1 MKSRLTAL
9 LLTLALLLTAL
20 PVCAAA
26 EETSST
32 RMPLYDVFPLQL
44 DDNTVLELPVDWGY
58 QFVELEGVPPIAY
71 AMNDSEQL
79 LMIVKIPADYT
90 PNEASDR
97 LGLTSFIPEGT
108 AVMLGIT
115 TPQSTR
121 LQEMTINDMP
131 AVLVE
136 MNGQGFDI
144 LWIGDSGDLYFLM
157 FPNDDDTFV
166 QQALEVGQSLRVFH
180 RKDERVNPASDF
192 DCTAENGEVTI
203 TDYTGTREH
212 VLIPSEIG
220 GFPVTALADKAF
232 YEKHVTTV
240 VVPDSVTEIGE
251 ACFSGDNYLV
261 SLTLPDGLAE
271 LPPIALESCYS
282 LMDFELPKGL
292 KTIGA
297 GALQAIFYLTHLTI
311 PAGVTD
317 IEQMNFLMM
326 HGLEEVSV
334 AEGSTS
340 FTYDAENGLLM
351 TADKARLLHCFFHLA
366 PQKEIILPEGMKTID
381 PFAFHY
387 DVTVEKIVLP
397 EGAETIGLLA
407 FGICPKL
414 TEIVI
419 PQSVTAIGTVEGQ
432 AGSGSIT
439 SFAQNVLVTPEGSPA
454 WDWAQKTG
462 VTVKA
467 PETNE

>member
-20 PVCAAA
+20 PVCTA
-26 EETSST
+26 EEEASAT
-32 RMPLYDVFPLQL
+32 RMPFYDVFPLQL
-44 DDNTVLELPVDWGY
+44 DDNTVLELPIDWGY

-79 LMIVKIPADYT
+79 LMMVKIPADYT

-136 MNGQGFDI
+136 MKGQGFDI

-180 RKDERVNPASDF
+180 RKEERVNPASDF
-192 DCTAENGEVTI
+192 AYTTENGEVTI

-297 GALQAIFYLTHLTI
+297 GALQSIFYLTHLTI

>member
-1 MKSRLTAL
+1 MKKRLISLILAAIVL
-9 LLTLALLLTAL
+9 LS
-20 PVCAAA
+20 CAFA
-26 EETSST
+26 EESQNEEYLLPYIDLYAV
-32 RMPLYDVFPLQL
+32 PLGENAIFEMSNDWAYQVRDE
-44 DDNTVLELPVDWGY
+44 DGLPPMTNIMTDKN
-58 QFVELEGVPPIAY
+58 QF
-71 AMNDSEQL
+71 AMAMKL
-79 LMIVKIPADYT
+79 PADWEAT
-90 PNEASDR
+90 DASDA
-97 LGLTSFIPEGT
+97 LGIQSFIVEGT
-108 AVMLGIT
+108 ALMLGLT

-144 LWIGDSGDLYFLM
+144 LWIGDSGDLYFFL
-157 FPNDDDTFV
+157 FPNDDDALV
-166 QQALEVGQSLRVFH
+166 QQMIAVAQSLCVFH
-180 RKDERVNPASDF
+180 RKGEQVNPASDF
-192 DCTAENGEVTI
+192 AYTTENGEVTI

-220 GFPVTALADKAF
+220 GFPVTMLADKAF

-240 VVPDSVTEIGE
+240 VVPDSVTEIGDL
-251 ACFSGDNYLV
+251 CFSGDNYLV

-271 LPPIALESCYS
+271 LSYGALESCYS
-282 LMDFELPKGL
+282 LLDFDLPKGL
-292 KTIGA
+292 KTIGE
-297 GALQAIFYLTHLTI
+297 GALQSIFYLTHLTI

-462 VTVKA
+462 VTVRA

>member
-20 PVCAAA
+20 PVCTA
-26 EETSST
+26 EEEASAT
-32 RMPLYDVFPLQL
+32 RMPFYDVFPLQL
-44 DDNTVLELPVDWGY
+44 DDNTVLELPIDWGY

-79 LMIVKIPADYT
+79 LMMVKIPADYT

-166 QQALEVGQSLRVFH
+166 QQALEVGQSLHVFH

-192 DCTAENGEVTI
+192 AYTTENGEVTI

-240 VVPDSVTEIGE
+240 VVPDSVTEIGDL
-251 ACFSGDNYLV
+251 CFSGDNYLV

-271 LPPIALESCYS
+271 LSYGALESCYS

-297 GALQAIFYLTHLTI
+297 GALQSIFYLTHLTI

-397 EGAETIGLLA
+397 EGTETIGLLA

-419 PQSVTAIGTVEGQ
+419 PASVTAIGVMEGQ

>member
-1 MKSRLTAL
+1 MKKRLISLILAAIVL
-9 LLTLALLLTAL
+9 LS
-20 PVCAAA
+20 CAFA
-26 EETSST
+26 EESQNEEYLLPYIDLYAV
-32 RMPLYDVFPLQL
+32 PLGENAIFEMSNDWAYQVRDE
-44 DDNTVLELPVDWGY
+44 DGLPPMTNIMTDKN
-58 QFVELEGVPPIAY
+58 QF
-71 AMNDSEQL
+71 AMAMKL
-79 LMIVKIPADYT
+79 PADWEAT
-90 PNEASDR
+90 DASDA
-97 LGLTSFIPEGT
+97 LGIQSFIVEGT
-108 AVMLGIT
+108 ALMLGLT

-144 LWIGDSGDLYFLM
+144 LWIGDSGDLYFFL
-157 FPNDDDTFV
+157 FPNDDDALV
-166 QQALEVGQSLRVFH
+166 QQMIAVAQSLCVFH
-180 RKDERVNPASDF
+180 RKGEQVNPASDF
-192 DCTAENGEVTI
+192 AYAADGGEVTI
-203 TDYTGTREH
+203 TDYIGTSEH
-212 VLIPSEIG
+212 VLIPDAIDG
-220 GFPVTALADKAF
+220 LPVTALGHRAF
-232 YEKHVTTV
+232 YEKTVTTV
-240 VVPDSVTEIGE
+240 VVPDSVTEIGA

>member
-1 MKSRLTAL
+1 MLRLIPAT
-9 LLTLALLLTAL
+9 
-20 PVCAAA
+20 AAA
-26 EETSST
+26 Q
-32 RMPLYDVFPLQL
+32 Y
-44 DDNTVLELPVDWGY
+44 G
-58 QFVELEGVPPIAY
+58 
-71 AMNDSEQL
+71 
-79 LMIVKIPADYT
+79 
-90 PNEASDR
+90 
-97 LGLTSFIPEGT
+97 
-108 AVMLGIT
+108 
-115 TPQSTR
+115 
-121 LQEMTINDMP
+121 
-131 AVLVE
+131 
-136 MNGQGFDI
+136 
-144 LWIGDSGDLYFLM
+144 
-157 FPNDDDTFV
+157 
-166 QQALEVGQSLRVFH
+166 
-180 RKDERVNPASDF
+180 
-192 DCTAENGEVTI
+192 
-203 TDYTGTREH
+203 
-212 VLIPSEIG
+212 
-220 GFPVTALADKAF
+220 
-232 YEKHVTTV
+232 
-240 VVPDSVTEIGE
+240 
-251 ACFSGDNYLV
+251 
-261 SLTLPDGLAE
+261 
-271 LPPIALESCYS
+271 ALESCYS

>member
-20 PVCAAA
+20 PVCTA
-26 EETSST
+26 EEEASAT
-32 RMPLYDVFPLQL
+32 RMPFYDVFPLQL
-44 DDNTVLELPVDWGY
+44 DDNTVLELPIDWGY

-79 LMIVKIPADYT
+79 LMMVKIPADYT

-136 MNGQGFDI
+136 MKGQGFDI

-157 FPNDDDTFV
+157 FPNDDDAFV

-203 TDYTGTREH
+203 TDYIGTREH

-240 VVPDSVTEIGE
+240 VVPDSVTEIGDL
-251 ACFSGDNYLV
+251 CFSGDNYLL

-271 LPPIALESCYS
+271 LSYGALESCYS

>member
-1 MKSRLTAL
+1 MKKRLISLILAAIVL
-9 LLTLALLLTAL
+9 LS
-20 PVCAAA
+20 CAFA
-26 EETSST
+26 EETSNV
-32 RMPLYDVFPLQL
+32 PLMAYYECFAVPLGTGAIFEIP
-44 DDNTVLELPVDWGY
+44 NEWGY
-58 QFVELEGVPPIAY
+58 QTSDAADLPPTTSLLTEQNQMVM
-71 AMNDSEQL
+71 AMKL
-79 LMIVKIPADYT
+79 PADWEAT
-90 PNEASDR
+90 DASDA
-97 LGLTSFIPEGT
+97 LGIQSFIVEGT
-108 AVMLGIT
+108 ALMLGLT

-144 LWIGDSGDLYFLM
+144 LWIGDSGDLYFFL
-157 FPNDDDTFV
+157 FPNDDDALV
-166 QQALEVGQSLRVFH
+166 QQMIAVAQSLCVFH
-180 RKDERVNPASDF
+180 RKGEQVNPASDF
-192 DCTAENGEVTI
+192 AYTADGGEVTI
-203 TDYTGTREH
+203 TDYIGTSEH
-212 VLIPSEIG
+212 VLIPPEIDG
-220 GFPVTALADKAF
+220 QPVTALADKAF

-240 VVPDSVTEIGE
+240 VVPDSVTEIGDL
-251 ACFSGDNYLV
+251 CFSGDNYLV

-271 LPPIALESCYS
+271 LPYGALESCFR
-282 LMDFELPKGL
+282 LMDFDLPQGL
-292 KTIGA
+292 KKISGS
-297 GALQAIFYLTHLTI
+297 ALQYNYYLTHLTL
-311 PAGVTD
+311 PSSLTE
-317 IEQMNFLMM
+317 IEQLNFIGL
-326 HGLEEVSV
+326 HGLQSLTL
-334 AEGSTS
+334 AED
-340 FTYDAENGLLM
+340 DAAFKLDETNGLLM
-351 TADKARLLHCFFHLA
+351 TADGTRLLHCFSDISPA
-366 PQKEIILPEGMKTID
+366 EEIILPEGMKTID

-397 EGAETIGLLA
+397 EGTETIGLLA

-419 PQSVTAIGTVEGQ
+419 PASVTAIGVMEGQ

>member
-1 MKSRLTAL
+1 MKKRLISLILAAIVL
-9 LLTLALLLTAL
+9 LS
-20 PVCAAA
+20 CAFA
-26 EETSST
+26 EESQNEEYLLPYIDLYAV
-32 RMPLYDVFPLQL
+32 PLGENAIFEMSNDWAYQVRDE
-44 DDNTVLELPVDWGY
+44 DGLPPMTNIMTDKN
-58 QFVELEGVPPIAY
+58 QF
-71 AMNDSEQL
+71 AMAMKL
-79 LMIVKIPADYT
+79 PADWEAT
-90 PNEASDR
+90 DASDA
-97 LGLTSFIPEGT
+97 LGIQSFIVEGT
-108 AVMLGIT
+108 ALMLGLT

-144 LWIGDSGDLYFLM
+144 LWIGDSGDLYFFL
-157 FPNDDDTFV
+157 FPNDDDALV
-166 QQALEVGQSLRVFH
+166 QQMIAVAQSLCVFH
-180 RKDERVNPASDF
+180 RKGEQVNPASDF
-192 DCTAENGEVTI
+192 AYTADGGEVTI
-203 TDYTGTREH
+203 TDYIGTSEH
-212 VLIPSEIG
+212 VLIPDAIDG
-220 GFPVTALADKAF
+220 LPVTALGHRAF
-232 YEKHVTTV
+232 YEKTVTTV
-240 VVPDSVTEIGE
+240 VVPDSVTEIGA

-419 PQSVTAIGTVEGQ
+419 PASVTAIGVMEGQ

-439 SFAQNVLVTPEGSPA
+439 SFAQNVLVTPEGSPT

>member
-20 PVCAAA
+20 PVCTA
-26 EETSST
+26 EEEASAT
-32 RMPLYDVFPLQL
+32 RMPFYDVFPLQL
-44 DDNTVLELPVDWGY
+44 DDNTVLELPIDWGY

-79 LMIVKIPADYT
+79 LMMVKIPADYT

-136 MNGQGFDI
+136 MKGQGFDI
-144 LWIGDSGDLYFLM
+144 LWMGDSGDLYFLM
-157 FPNDDDTFV
+157 FPNDDDAFV

-240 VVPDSVTEIGE
+240 VVPDSVTEIGDL
-251 ACFSGDNYLV
+251 CFSGDNYLV

-271 LPPIALESCYS
+271 LSYGALESCYS
-282 LMDFELPKGL
+282 LLDFDLPKGL
-292 KTIGA
+292 KTIGE
-297 GALQAIFYLTHLTI
+297 GALQSIFYLTHLTI

-419 PQSVTAIGTVEGQ
+419 PASVTAIGVMEGQ

>member
-1 MKSRLTAL
+1 MKKRLISLILAAIVL
-9 LLTLALLLTAL
+9 LS
-20 PVCAAA
+20 CAFA
-26 EETSST
+26 EESQNEEYLLPYIDLYAV
-32 RMPLYDVFPLQL
+32 PLGENAIFEMSNDWAYQVRDE
-44 DDNTVLELPVDWGY
+44 DGLPPMTNIMTDKN
-58 QFVELEGVPPIAY
+58 QF
-71 AMNDSEQL
+71 AMAMKL
-79 LMIVKIPADYT
+79 PADWEAT
-90 PNEASDR
+90 DASDA
-97 LGLTSFIPEGT
+97 LGIQSFIVEGT
-108 AVMLGIT
+108 ALMLGLT

-121 LQEMTINDMP
+121 LQEITINDMP
-131 AVLVE
+131 AVLVS

-144 LWIGDSGDLYFLM
+144 LWIGDSGDLYFFL
-157 FPNDDDTFV
+157 FPNDDDALV
-166 QQALEVGQSLRVFH
+166 QQMISVAQSLCVFH
-180 RKDERVNPASDF
+180 RKGEQVNPASDF
-192 DCTAENGEVTI
+192 AYTADGGEVTI
-203 TDYTGTREH
+203 TEYIGTSEH
-212 VLIPSEIG
+212 VLIPDTIDG
-220 GFPVTALADKAF
+220 LPVTALADKAF

>member
-1 MKSRLTAL
+1 MKKRLISLILAAIVL
-9 LLTLALLLTAL
+9 LS
-20 PVCAAA
+20 CAFA
-26 EETSST
+26 EETSNV
-32 RMPLYDVFPLQL
+32 PLMAYYECFAVPLGTGAIFEIP
-44 DDNTVLELPVDWGY
+44 NEWGY
-58 QFVELEGVPPIAY
+58 QTLEDTDVPPTTSLLTDQNQMVM
-71 AMNDSEQL
+71 AMKL
-79 LMIVKIPADYT
+79 PADWEAT
-90 PNEASDR
+90 DASDA
-97 LGLTSFIPEGT
+97 LGIQSFIVEGT
-108 AVMLGIT
+108 ALMLGLT

-144 LWIGDSGDLYFLM
+144 LWIGDSGDLYFFL
-157 FPNDDDTFV
+157 FPNDDDALV
-166 QQALEVGQSLRVFH
+166 QQMIAVAQSLCVFH
-180 RKDERVNPASDF
+180 RKGEQVNPASEF

-212 VLIPSEIG
+212 VLIPSEIDG
-220 GFPVTALADKAF
+220 QPVTALADKAF

-240 VVPDSVTEIGE
+240 VVPDSVTEIGA

-261 SLTLPDGLAE
+261 SLTLPDELAE
-271 LPPIALESCYS
+271 LPPASLESCFR
-282 LMDFELPKGL
+282 LMDFDLPQGL
-292 KTIGA
+292 KKISGS
-297 GALQAIFYLTHLTI
+297 ALQYNYYLTHLTL
-311 PAGVTD
+311 PSSLTE
-317 IEQMNFLMM
+317 IEQLNFI
-326 HGLEEVSV
+326 GLYGLQSLTL
-334 AEGSTS
+334 AEDNAAFKLDET
-340 FTYDAENGLLM
+340 NGLLM
-351 TADKARLLHCFFHLA
+351 TADGTRLLHCFSDISPA
-366 PQKEIILPEGMKTID
+366 EEIILPEGMKTID

-397 EGAETIGLLA
+397 EGTETIGLLA

-419 PQSVTAIGTVEGQ
+419 PASVTAIGVMEGQ

>member
-20 PVCAAA
+20 PVCTA
-26 EETSST
+26 EEEASAT
-32 RMPLYDVFPLQL
+32 RMPFYDVFPLQL

-79 LMIVKIPADYT
+79 LMMVKIPADYT

-136 MNGQGFDI
+136 MKGQGFDI

-203 TDYTGTREH
+203 TDYIGTREH

-240 VVPDSVTEIGE
+240 VVPDSVTEIGDL
-251 ACFSGDNYLV
+251 CFSGDNYLL

-271 LPPIALESCYS
+271 LSYGALESCYS

>member
-20 PVCAAA
+20 PICAA
-26 EETSST
+26 EEASAT

-79 LMIVKIPADYT
+79 LMMVKIPADYT

-136 MNGQGFDI
+136 MKGQGFDI

-157 FPNDDDTFV
+157 FPNDDDAFV

-240 VVPDSVTEIGE
+240 VVPDSVTEIGDL
-251 ACFSGDNYLV
+251 CFSGDNYLV

-271 LPPIALESCYS
+271 LSYGALESCYS

-292 KTIGA
+292 KTIGE
-297 GALQAIFYLTHLTI
+297 GALQSIFYLTHLTI

-366 PQKEIILPEGMKTID
+366 PQKKIILPEGMKTID

-397 EGAETIGLLA
+397 EGTETIGLLA

-419 PQSVTAIGTVEGQ
+419 PASVTAIGVMEGQ

>member
-20 PVCAAA
+20 PICAA
-26 EETSST
+26 EEASAT

-79 LMIVKIPADYT
+79 LMMVKIPADYT
-90 PNEASDR
+90 PNEASDQ

-136 MNGQGFDI
+136 MKGQGFDI

-157 FPNDDDTFV
+157 FPNDDDAFV

-192 DCTAENGEVTI
+192 AYTAENGEVTI
-203 TDYTGTREH
+203 TDYIGTREH

-240 VVPDSVTEIGE
+240 VVPDSVTEIGDL
-251 ACFSGDNYLV
+251 CFSGDNYLV

-271 LPPIALESCYS
+271 LSYGALESCYS

-292 KTIGA
+292 KTIGE
-297 GALQAIFYLTHLTI
+297 GALQSIFYLTHLTI

-397 EGAETIGLLA
+397 EGTETIGLLA

-419 PQSVTAIGTVEGQ
+419 PASVTAIGVMEGQ

>member
-20 PVCAAA
+20 PVCTA
-26 EETSST
+26 EEEASAT
-32 RMPLYDVFPLQL
+32 RMPFYDVFPLQL

-79 LMIVKIPADYT
+79 LMMVKIPADYT

-157 FPNDDDTFV
+157 FPNDDDAFV

-192 DCTAENGEVTI
+192 DCTTENGEVTI

-240 VVPDSVTEIGE
+240 VVPDSVTEIGDL
-251 ACFSGDNYLV
+251 CFSGDNYLV

-271 LPPIALESCYS
+271 LSYGALESCYS
-282 LMDFELPKGL
+282 LLDFDLPKGL
-292 KTIGA
+292 KTIGE

>member
-79 LMIVKIPADYT
+79 LMMVKIPADYT

-136 MNGQGFDI
+136 MKGQGFDI

-192 DCTAENGEVTI
+192 AYTTENGEVTI

-240 VVPDSVTEIGE
+240 VVPDSVTEIGDL
-251 ACFSGDNYLV
+251 CFSGDNYLV

-271 LPPIALESCYS
+271 LSYGALESCYS
-282 LMDFELPKGL
+282 LMDFDLPKGL

-297 GALQAIFYLTHLTI
+297 GALQSIFYLTHLTI

-397 EGAETIGLLA
+397 EGTETIGLLA

-419 PQSVTAIGTVEGQ
+419 PASVTAIGVMEGQ

>member
-20 PVCAAA
+20 PVCAAE

-44 DDNTVLELPVDWGY
+44 DDNTVLELPIDWGY

-79 LMIVKIPADYT
+79 LMMVKIPADYT

-157 FPNDDDTFV
+157 FPNDDDAFV

-203 TDYTGTREH
+203 TDYIGTREH

-240 VVPDSVTEIGE
+240 VVPDSVTEIGDL
-251 ACFSGDNYLV
+251 CFSGDNYLL

>member
-20 PVCAAA
+20 PVCAAE

-79 LMIVKIPADYT
+79 LMMVKIPADYT

-157 FPNDDDTFV
+157 FPNDDDAFV

-192 DCTAENGEVTI
+192 AYTTENGEVTI

-240 VVPDSVTEIGE
+240 VVPDSVTEIGDL
-251 ACFSGDNYLV
+251 CFSGDNYLV

-271 LPPIALESCYS
+271 LSYGALESCYS

-292 KTIGA
+292 KTIGE
-297 GALQAIFYLTHLTI
+297 GALQSIFYLTHLTI

-397 EGAETIGLLA
+397 EGTETIGLLA

-419 PQSVTAIGTVEGQ
+419 PASVTAIGVMEGQ

>member
-44 DDNTVLELPVDWGY
+44 DDNTVLELPIDWGY

-79 LMIVKIPADYT
+79 LMMVKIPADYT

-115 TPQSTR
+115 TPHSTR

-157 FPNDDDTFV
+157 FPNDDDAFV

-240 VVPDSVTEIGE
+240 VVPDSVTEIGDL
-251 ACFSGDNYLV
+251 CFSGDNYLV

-271 LPPIALESCYS
+271 LSYGALESCYS

-292 KTIGA
+292 KTIGE
-297 GALQAIFYLTHLTI
+297 GALQSIFYLTHLTI

-366 PQKEIILPEGMKTID
+366 PQKKIILPEGMKTID

-397 EGAETIGLLA
+397 EGTETIGLLA

-419 PQSVTAIGTVEGQ
+419 PASVTAIGVMEGQ

>member
-32 RMPLYDVFPLQL
+32 RMPFYDVFPLQL
-44 DDNTVLELPVDWGY
+44 DDNTVLELPIDWGY

-79 LMIVKIPADYT
+79 LMMVKIPADYT

-157 FPNDDDTFV
+157 FPNDDDAFV

-203 TDYTGTREH
+203 TDYIGTREH

-240 VVPDSVTEIGE
+240 VVPDSVTEIGDL
-251 ACFSGDNYLV
+251 CFSGDNYLL

-271 LPPIALESCYS
+271 LSYGALESCYS

>member
-1 MKSRLTAL
+1 MKKRLISLILAAIVL
-9 LLTLALLLTAL
+9 LS
-20 PVCAAA
+20 CAFA
-26 EETSST
+26 EESQNEEYLLPYIDLYAV
-32 RMPLYDVFPLQL
+32 PLGENAIFEMSNDWAYQVRDE
-44 DDNTVLELPVDWGY
+44 DGLPPMTNIMTDKN
-58 QFVELEGVPPIAY
+58 QF
-71 AMNDSEQL
+71 AMAMKL
-79 LMIVKIPADYT
+79 PADWEAT
-90 PNEASDR
+90 DASDA
-97 LGLTSFIPEGT
+97 LGIQSFMVEGT
-108 AVMLGIT
+108 ALMLGLT

-144 LWIGDSGDLYFLM
+144 LWIGDSGDLYFFL
-157 FPNDDDTFV
+157 FPNDDDALV
-166 QQALEVGQSLRVFH
+166 QQMISVAQSLCVFH
-180 RKDERVNPASDF
+180 RKGEQVNPASDF
-192 DCTAENGEVTI
+192 AYTADGGEVTI
-203 TDYTGTREH
+203 TDYIGTSEH
-212 VLIPSEIG
+212 VLIPSAIDG
-220 GFPVTALADKAF
+220 LPVTALADKAF

-240 VVPDSVTEIGE
+240 VVPDSVTEIGDL
-251 ACFSGDNYLV
+251 CFSGDNYLV

-271 LPPIALESCYS
+271 LSYGALESCYS
-282 LMDFELPKGL
+282 LLDFDLPKGL
-292 KTIGA
+292 KTIGE
-297 GALQAIFYLTHLTI
+297 GALQSIFYLTHLTI

-397 EGAETIGLLA
+397 EGTETIGLLA

-419 PQSVTAIGTVEGQ
+419 PASVTAIGVMEGQ

>member
-1 MKSRLTAL
+1 MKKQLISLILAVLML
-9 LLTLALLLTAL
+9 LS
-20 PVCAAA
+20 CAVA
-26 EETSST
+26 EETGNV
-32 RMPLYDVFPLQL
+32 PLMAYYECFAVPLGE
-44 DDNTVLELPVDWGY
+44 NAIFEIPNEWGY
-58 QFVELEGVPPIAY
+58 QTGEDTDVPPMTSLLTDQNQMVM
-71 AMNDSEQL
+71 AMKL
-79 LMIVKIPADYT
+79 PADWKAT
-90 PNEASDR
+90 DASDA
-97 LGLTSFIPEGT
+97 LGIQSFIVEGT
-108 AVMLGIT
+108 ALMLGLT

-157 FPNDDDTFV
+157 FPNDDDAFV

-212 VLIPSEIG
+212 VLIPSEIDG
-220 GFPVTALADKAF
+220 QPVTALADKAF

-240 VVPDSVTEIGE
+240 VVPDSVTEIGDL
-251 ACFSGDNYLV
+251 CFSGDNYLV

-271 LPPIALESCYS
+271 LPYGALESCFR
-282 LMDFELPKGL
+282 LMDFDLPQGL
-292 KTIGA
+292 KKISGS
-297 GALQAIFYLTHLTI
+297 ALQYNYYLTHLTL
-311 PAGVTD
+311 PSSLTE
-317 IEQMNFLMM
+317 IEQLNFIGL
-326 HGLEEVSV
+326 HGLQSLTL
-334 AEGSTS
+334 AED
-340 FTYDAENGLLM
+340 DAAFKLDETNGLLM
-351 TADKARLLHCFFHLA
+351 TADGTRLLHCFSDISPA
-366 PQKEIILPEGMKTID
+366 EEIILPEGMKTID

-397 EGAETIGLLA
+397 EGTETIGLLA

-419 PQSVTAIGTVEGQ
+419 PASVTAIGVMEGQ

>member
-79 LMIVKIPADYT
+79 LMMVKIPADYT

-136 MNGQGFDI
+136 MKGQGFDI

-192 DCTAENGEVTI
+192 ACTTENGEVTI

-240 VVPDSVTEIGE
+240 VVPDSVTEIGDL
-251 ACFSGDNYLV
+251 CFSGDNYLV

-271 LPPIALESCYS
+271 LSYGALESCYS
-282 LMDFELPKGL
+282 LMDFDLPKGL

-297 GALQAIFYLTHLTI
+297 GALQSIFYLTHLTI

-419 PQSVTAIGTVEGQ
+419 PASVTAIGVMEGQ

>member
-20 PVCAAA
+20 PVCTA
-26 EETSST
+26 EEEASAT
-32 RMPLYDVFPLQL
+32 RMPFYDVFPLQL

-79 LMIVKIPADYT
+79 LMMVKIPADYT

-136 MNGQGFDI
+136 MKGQGFDI

-157 FPNDDDTFV
+157 FPNDDDAFV

-240 VVPDSVTEIGE
+240 VVPDSVTEIGDL
-251 ACFSGDNYLV
+251 CFSGDNYLV

-271 LPPIALESCYS
+271 LSYGALESCYS

-297 GALQAIFYLTHLTI
+297 GALQSIFYLTHLTI

-397 EGAETIGLLA
+397 EGTETIGLLA

-419 PQSVTAIGTVEGQ
+419 PASVTAIGVMEGQ

>member
-44 DDNTVLELPVDWGY
+44 DDNTVLELPIDWGY

-79 LMIVKIPADYT
+79 LMMVKIPADYT

-157 FPNDDDTFV
+157 FPNDDDAFV

-192 DCTAENGEVTI
+192 AYTTENGEVTI

-240 VVPDSVTEIGE
+240 VVPDSVTEIGDL
-251 ACFSGDNYLV
+251 CFSGDNYLV

-271 LPPIALESCYS
+271 LSYGALESCYS
-282 LMDFELPKGL
+282 LMDFDLPKGL

-297 GALQAIFYLTHLTI
+297 GALQSIFYLTHLTI

-397 EGAETIGLLA
+397 EGTETIGLLA

-419 PQSVTAIGTVEGQ
+419 PASVTAIGVMEGQ

>member
-32 RMPLYDVFPLQL
+32 WMPLYDVFPLQL

-79 LMIVKIPADYT
+79 LMMVKIPADYT

-136 MNGQGFDI
+136 MKGQGFDI

-157 FPNDDDTFV
+157 FPNDDDAFV

-192 DCTAENGEVTI
+192 AYTTENGEVTI

-240 VVPDSVTEIGE
+240 VVPDSVTEIGDL
-251 ACFSGDNYLV
+251 CFSGDNYLV

-271 LPPIALESCYS
+271 LSYGALESCYS

-297 GALQAIFYLTHLTI
+297 GALQSIFYLTHLTI

-397 EGAETIGLLA
+397 EGTETIGLLA

-419 PQSVTAIGTVEGQ
+419 PASVTAIGVMEGQ

-439 SFAQNVLVTPEGSPA
+439 SFAQNVLVTPEGSLA